1 MGAQFFPSASSG
13 AKRTN
18 MVKIKT
24 YELIACSSEDLN
36 KQLSELRTELQ
47 QLRVAQ
53 VTGGA
58 ASKLSK
64 IRDIRKAVA
73 RCLTVMS
80 QTSRAKL
87 KEVHAN
93 SRWVPK
99 DLRTKGTRK
108 FRRRLT
114 LAQSTKKTLRA
125 SKKAI
130 NQKSKLYVLPCSS
143 SI

>member
-1 MGAQFFPSASSG
+1 MG
-13 AKRTN
+13 
-18 MVKIKT
+18 T
-24 YELIACSSEDLN
+24 YELRAKSSEDLQ
-36 KQLSELRTELQ
+36 KQLKELRTELQ

-64 IRDIRKAVA
+64 IREIRKAVA
-73 RCLTVMS
+73 RCLTVMN

-87 KEVHAN
+87 KELNAKN
-93 SRWVPK
+93 RWVPL
-99 DLRTKGTRK
+99 DLRSKGTRK

-114 LAQSTKKTLRA
+114 LEQSTKMTQRA

-130 NQKSKLYVLPCSS
+130 NRKLKLYVVPSTS
-143 SI
+143 V